1 MNINASPENIIEQT
15 LTGFALQIKG
25 TVLELGPY
33 KGSKTKYLCRNK
45 GLKILGLDNDINNK
59 KYAKDYEFVLG
70 DAKNIPFPDESFKT
84 VVSFDVIEHIDDDQL
99 FLKES
104 YRVLKRGGIFC
115 IGTPN
120 KNRLSHKLRSL
131 IGCKVSYP
139 YKIDEDTI
147 HLREYTMK
155 ELAHLVKKTGFR
167 IQEKRYMWLGL
178 VGIGGF
184 KKFPSFLKKYVHYL
198 MIFARKD

>member
-1 MNINASPENIIEQT
+1 MSLENIIEQT
-15 LTGFALQIKG
+15 LSKFAFQIKG
-25 TVLELGPY
+25 KVLELGPF
-33 KGSKTKYLCRNK
+33 KGSKTKYLCRNRK
-45 GLKILGLDNDINNK
+45 LKIIGLDNDLNNK
-59 KYAKDYEFVLG
+59 KYAQDYEFFLG
-70 DAKNIPFPDESFKT
+70 DAKNIPFPDESFET

-131 IGCKVSYP
+131 IGRKVSYP

-155 ELAHLVKKTGFR
+155 ELTDLVEKSGFR
-167 IQEKRYMWLGL
+167 IQKQKYMWLGL
-178 VGIGGF
+178 IGIGGF
-184 KKFPSFLKKYVHYL
+184 KKFPSPLKKYVHYL